1 MTIDIKTYECFFF
14 ETESKRAVRGSR
26 FELPHY
32 RHFIPCTTRLVVL
45 SEDEVLRM
53 VVPTGLRNIAGGRE
67 IEKDRFFQEEINEAR
82 LFIPGKRLGERLRLY
97 WKP

>member
-1 MTIDIKTYECFFF
+1 MTIDIKTYECFIF
-14 ETESKRAVRGSR
+14 ETKSKKAIRGSR

-32 RHFIPCTTRLVVL
+32 RHLMPCTTKLVVL

-53 VVPTGLRNIAGGRE
+53 VVPTGLRNITSGRE
-67 IEKDRFFQEEINEAR
+67 IEKDRFFREEINKAR
-82 LFIPGKRLGERLRLY
+82 LFIPGEKLGERFRLY